1 MPNNRIETAKY
12 NMITFLPMNL
22 IEQFSKFANIYFLM
36 IGLLSMIKQISMTD
50 GTPVIFLPLSFI
62 ILITACKDFFE
73 DLSRKKSDEM
83 ENNSKT
89 QLLTK

>member
-1 MPNNRIETAKY
+1 
-12 NMITFLPMNL
+12 
-22 IEQFSKFANIYFLM
+22 
-36 IGLLSMIKQISMTD
+36 MTD

-83 ENNSKT
+83 ENNSKS